1 MSESLASGWL
11 RACKEEGGGKCREG
25 GEGGAGEG
33 EGGVGEGGKCRGG
46 RERSEEEK
54 QEYIQ

>member
-33 EGGVGEGGKCRGG
+33 GGRCRGG